1 MMKVWKTMNTQKSW
15 SSLSLSLQSWFSQSH
30 ECKPGFLK
38 VSYSITEA
46 RKLGPQAIFMNSLN
60 QKTGFKKLHGHF
72 LLCRLPDQKQGQNCK
87 LSVQVHYKRIKSADL
102 KIPQKIWTNQKNPSV
117 EVHYTVFEKHQ
128 KCLIIIFT
136 LKNNEHKKNVSDGTL
151 LQIFVSIFEKKS
163 LLLCISISSS

>member
-117 EVHYTVFEKHQ
+117 EVQYTVFEKHQ

-151 LQIFVSIFEKKS
+151 LQIFVSIFEKKIITFVY
-163 LLLCISISSS
+163 LDF

>member
-1 MMKVWKTMNTQKSW
+1 
-15 SSLSLSLQSWFSQSH
+15 
-30 ECKPGFLK
+30 
-38 VSYSITEA
+38 
-46 RKLGPQAIFMNSLN
+46 MNSLN

-117 EVHYTVFEKHQ
+117 EVQYTVFEKHQ

-151 LQIFVSIFEKKS
+151 LQIFVSIFEKKIITFVY
-163 LLLCISISSS
+163 LDF